1 MQEIIMYRLSPTK
14 NENTV
19 QEIELLPCVG
29 RCNEKS
35 MLLYLTSCFVTAFTI
50 TDFSTEML

>member
-1 MQEIIMYRLSPTK
+1 MYRPSPTK

-19 QEIELLPCVG
+19 QGIELLPCVG

-50 TDFSTEML
+50 TDFGTEML

>member
-1 MQEIIMYRLSPTK
+1 MYRLSPTK

-19 QEIELLPCVG
+19 QGIELLPCVG

-35 MLLYLTSCFVTAFTI
+35 MLLYQTSCFVTAFTI
-50 TDFSTEML
+50 TDFGTEML